1 MKRLVIF
8 SLSLCILIAACNK
21 NLVNASLQNGE
32 YKGTFTRMHPTAR
45 YVPSNVSLTITGN
58 RFTGTSDKSSFPAI
72 CSGSLTKK
80 GNKLKVTNECMF
92 TADFDWTYIFK
103 GDFEYSISGKEIKLI
118 KNYSPGFYDV
128 YTLQKY

>member
-1 MKRLVIF
+1 MKRLLTF
-8 SLSLCILIAACNK
+8 SILLCVSFIACDK
-21 NLVNASLQNGE
+21 EVVNASLQNGE

-45 YVPSNVSLTITGN
+45 YVPSNVTLTITGD
-58 RFTGTSDKSSFPAI
+58 RFTGTSDKPDFPAI
-72 CSGSLTKK
+72 CSGSLAKK
-80 GNKLKVTNECMF
+80 GTKLKVANECMF

-128 YTLQKY
+128 YTLQKQ